1 MARSRATPEDKRRG
15 QALASLLKAGREHR
29 ATTQR
34 ALADEADIALDTLRA
49 IEAGR
54 SASPAFFTVAAL
66 AEALEL
72 RLDDLARQ
80 SRREPQ

>member
-1 MARSRATPEDKRRG
+1 MPRAAVTTADRRRG
-15 QALASLLKAGREHR
+15 ETLAALLKTRREQQS
-29 ATTQR
+29 TTQR
-34 ALADEADIALDTLRA
+34 ALADEAEVALDTLRA

-66 AEALEL
+66 AQALGL

-80 SRREPQ
+80 SRGDLT